1 MLMDLLRI
9 ENFMKDHACH
19 VDDKAAKLNDMVV
32 YADFVKGK
40 YQSVFEQLQVDI
52 EVEKAYDALEDVL
65 FIEDE
70 DKDLVLASPYKFTA
84 GGRTYSYAAGTPR
97 ESIWTAMFAL
107 YSDGANL
114 TIHSDYDDIS
124 AESGQDE
131 VMEEISYEDIKTGL
145 ENGLIKIS
153 DSLEDYGVTGIGCKI
168 GSNAFYLPGSEEY
181 ETAQDFLRDYDT
193 DKIAD
198 MLYSVLA
205 TCRFA
210 MCSGLNEYEYIEY
223 KNILKAN
230 SKTAVIQKFCN
241 GTIAIK
247 VCSQEELNA
256 LIRLIRIVADK
267 VDCDYYYESGYKE
280 EFPYFYVNR
289 SNDLAAVRDMVFFT
303 RMKNG
308 RISVTE
314 YVEFKDIMYIPED
327 ILSKFTKGE
336 IAFRIHNDVQY
347 KIILNNIQKFTDID
361 VEEMVEYEYDKN
373 FSYIFVNKNNELNA
387 VRDMKYLVHN
397 VIADIH
403 EYVDFSSSKIIKFD

>member
-1 MLMDLLRI
+1 MLMELQRI
-9 ENFMKDHACH
+9 ENFMKDHACY
-19 VDDKAAKLNDMVV
+19 VDNKATKLNDMIV
-32 YADFVKGK
+32 YADSVTEK

-70 DKDLVLASPYKFTA
+70 DKDLVLASPYEFTV
-84 GGRTYSYAAGTPR
+84 GGRTYSYAVGTPR

-114 TIHSDYDDIS
+114 TIHADYDDIS
-124 AESGQDE
+124 ADSSQDE

-153 DSLEDYGVTGIGCKI
+153 DSLEDYGVTGISCKI

-181 ETAQDFLRDYDT
+181 ETAQDFFRDYDA

-210 MCSGLNEYEYIEY
+210 MLSGLNEYEYIEY

-256 LIRLIRIVADK
+256 LIRIVADK

-280 EFPYFYVNR
+280 EFSYFYVNR

-303 RMKNG
+303 RHPAMKQATMKNG

-336 IAFRIHNDVQY
+336 IAFRIHNDIQY
-347 KIILNNIQKFTDID
+347 KIILNNVEGVTD
-361 VEEMVEYEYDKN
+361 YEYDKN
-373 FSYIFVNKNNELNA
+373 FPYVFINKNNELDES
-387 VRDMKYLVHN
+387 RDMKYLVHSVWAN
-397 VIADIH
+397 IRECV
-403 EYVDFSSSKIIKFD
+403 EFSSFEIIKSSAE

>member
-114 TIHSDYDDIS
+114 TIHADYDDIS
-124 AESGQDE
+124 ADSSKDE
-131 VMEEISYEDIKTGL
+131 FIEEISYKDIKTGL

-153 DSLEDYGVTGIGCKI
+153 DSLEDYGVTGISCKI

-181 ETAQDFLRDYDT
+181 ETAQDFFRDYDT

-256 LIRLIRIVADK
+256 LIRIVADK

-280 EFPYFYVNR
+280 EFSYFYVNR

-303 RMKNG
+303 RHPAMKQATMENG

-336 IAFRIHNDVQY
+336 IAFRIHNDIQY
-347 KIILNNIQKFTDID
+347 KIILNNVEGVTD
-361 VEEMVEYEYDKN
+361 YEYDKN
-373 FSYIFVNKNNELNA
+373 FPYVFINKNNELDES
-387 VRDMKYLVHN
+387 RDMKYL
-397 VIADIH
+397 IH
-403 EYVDFSSSKIIKFD
+403 SVWANIRECVEFSSFEIIKSNAE

>member
-1 MLMDLLRI
+1 MLMELQRI

-19 VDDKAAKLNDMVV
+19 VDNKATKLNDMIV

-114 TIHSDYDDIS
+114 TIHADYDDIS
-124 AESGQDE
+124 ADSSQDE
-131 VMEEISYEDIKTGL
+131 VMEEISNEDIKTGL
-145 ENGLIKIS
+145 ENGLIEIL
-153 DSLEDYGVTGIGCKI
+153 DNLGDYGLMGIGCRI
-168 GSNAFYLPGSEEY
+168 GSGAFYFGSDITDKY

-256 LIRLIRIVADK
+256 LIRIVADK

-289 SNDLAAVRDMVFFT
+289 SNELAAVSYIR
-303 RMKNG
+303 
-308 RISVTE
+308 E
-314 YVEFKDIMYIPED
+314 CVEFSSFEI
-327 ILSKFTKGE
+327 TK
-336 IAFRIHNDVQY
+336 
-347 KIILNNIQKFTDID
+347 TDI
-361 VEEMVEYEYDKN
+361 E
-373 FSYIFVNKNNELNA
+373 
-387 VRDMKYLVHN
+387 
-397 VIADIH
+397 
-403 EYVDFSSSKIIKFD
+403 